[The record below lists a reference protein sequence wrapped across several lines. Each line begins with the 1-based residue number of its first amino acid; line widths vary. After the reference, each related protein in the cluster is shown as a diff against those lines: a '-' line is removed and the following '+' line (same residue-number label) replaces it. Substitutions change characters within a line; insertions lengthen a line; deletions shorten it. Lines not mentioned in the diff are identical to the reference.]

1 MQQGMD
7 GCGNRAKPEVTRD
20 AEEVAAAVLG
30 TLAAGTRAG
39 QAWIACLGHE
49 NVY

>member
-20 AEEVAAAVLG
+20 AEEVAAVLG

-39 QAWIACLGHE
+39 QAWIACLGYE

>member
-1 MQQGMD
+1 MD

-20 AEEVAAAVLG
+20 AEEVAAVLG